1 MNPYDRAATV
11 EVRYLQETGLS
22 QPYTFTVLP
31 RRRFTVAPPITGAFG
46 IDVRS
51 VATGGAVAVPI
62 IAERAM
68 YFGQPWNIGHAT
80 EGATSPSQRWMF
92 AEGST
97 EGGRFYDPYLLL
109 ANPSTVDARVRLD
122 FRLSDGSVFS
132 DTVIV
137 GAGRRRTVIPW
148 DYDGAQEPAVLDRG
162 RQRGDHA
169 RRRPGGD
176 RRRAR
181 DVLERQHRLVR
192 RPLDDGH
199 AVDAAQRPRVRAR
212 SAIRRCPASR
222 LVARR
227 NASR

>member
-22 QPYTFTVLP
+22 QPYTYTVLP

-122 FRLSDGSVFS
+122 FRLSNGSVFS

-148 DYDGAQEPAVLDRG
+148 DYAALKNRPFSTEVVSESITPGAVPAAIV
-162 RQRGDHA
+162 A
-169 RRRPGGD
+169 E
-176 RRRAR
+176 RAMYWSGNTGWYA
-181 DVLERQHRLVR
+181 
-192 RPLDDGH
+192 GH
-199 AVDAAQRPRVRAR
+199 STMGMP
-212 SAIRRCPASR
+212 
-222 LVARR
+222 
-227 NASR
+227 

>member
-51 VATGGAVAVPI
+51 VASGGAVAVPI
-62 IAERAM
+62 VAERAM

-97 EGGRFYDPYLLL
+97 EGERFYEPYLLL

-132 DTVIV
+132 DTVHRRRRQATHGHPV
-137 GAGRRRTVIPW
+137 GATTALKNKPFSTEVVSESITPGEVPAAIVAERAMYWSGNTGWYAGHSTMGMPCRTPN
-148 DYDGAQEPAVLDRG
+148 GQL
-162 RQRGDHA
+162 
-169 RRRPGGD
+169 
-176 RRRAR
+176 
-181 DVLERQHRLVR
+181 RLR
-192 RPLDDGH
+192 T
-199 AVDAAQRPRVRAR
+199 
-212 SAIRRCPASR
+212 RCR
-222 LVARR
+222 
-227 NASR
+227 